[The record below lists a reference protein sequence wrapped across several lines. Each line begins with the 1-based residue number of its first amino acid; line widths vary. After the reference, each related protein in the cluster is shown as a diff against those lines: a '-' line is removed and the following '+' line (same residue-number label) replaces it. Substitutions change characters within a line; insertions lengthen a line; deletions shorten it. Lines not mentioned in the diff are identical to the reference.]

1 MQARKILMSAGLVVS
16 MLGGAGLVA
25 SLPVSAQTPGT
36 NATPPATGAP
46 PAAKADDNAAEFD
59 RLDKNH
65 DGFLDK
71 TESIMEP
78 RVLANFADVDTNK
91 DGKIDKNE
99 WAAFQKNKA
108 LVLKK

>member
-1 MQARKILMSAGLVVS
+1 MIMLRSHTMQARKILMSTGLVLS

-36 NATPPATGAP
+36 NATPPATGAA

-71 TESIMEP
+71 TEAIIGSHHGATGTREFRRRGYEQGRQDRQERI
-78 RVLANFADVDTNK
+78 
-91 DGKIDKNE
+91 
-99 WAAFQKNKA
+99 
-108 LVLKK
+108 